1 MYSMMDIH
9 SFKNLGET
17 GVNEYY
23 NSFVDSESDP
33 QVITENLAISKE
45 LDIPICEGVDSIYGK
60 PDVSVNLPN
69 GTLEISFEPSLT
81 DTKGEFTSDINE
93 EIETV
98 KSDPFDISPI
108 ANPEDPQNILE
119 EDLSKET
126 SKESEDDTPRF
137 NTLQDL
143 M

>member
-23 NSFVDSESDP
+23 ESFVDSESNP
-33 QVITENLAISKE
+33 QVITESLAISKE

>member
-23 NSFVDSESDP
+23 ESFVDSESNP
-33 QVITENLAISKE
+33 QVITESLAISKE
-45 LDIPICEGVDSIYGK
+45 LDIPICEGIDSIYGK

>member
-23 NSFVDSESDP
+23 ESFVDSESNP
-33 QVITENLAISKE
+33 QVITESLAISKE

-126 SKESEDDTPRF
+126 SKESKDDTPRF

>member
-81 DTKGEFTSDINE
+81 DTKGEFSNTDSDNYYYNN
-93 EIETV
+93 
-98 KSDPFDISPI
+98 KG
-108 ANPEDPQNILE
+108 
-119 EDLSKET
+119 
-126 SKESEDDTPRF
+126 
-137 NTLQDL
+137 
-143 M
+143 

>member
-17 GVNEYY
+17 GVNDYY

-33 QVITENLAISKE
+33 QVITESLAISKE